1 MAISTTFTLKFA
13 GAAVERGI
21 SRVQSAFKSLGGVA
35 MRIGKSL
42 VSPFAVIAAAAGGLL
57 AARSLFRTAVELN
70 AIGEAGRA
78 GDRALANVTKQMGL
92 FGSQADDVTK
102 RLIDYADV
110 TSRMTGVDGES
121 IGAAQTKLMT
131 FKELAKS
138 ANVAGGAF
146 DRATM
151 AAIDMASAGF
161 GSAEMNAVQLGKA
174 LNDPIKGITSLTRSG
189 ITFTTQEKAKI
200 QTLVESNQMLK
211 AQDMILKAIETQV
224 GGTAEASATSSDK
237 IKASFAQI
245 KDAFAEPLSMG
256 VDSMPGALES
266 VFPKIIAKAEELGKL
281 IGSTISDAVN
291 GDLTRFFMIGELIGE
306 VIAAGLEISLKS
318 VGSKISDYLGDKA
331 KYVNLPAF
339 LVDKSLQE
347 AIAKNPQL
355 GEQIKIAEENV
366 KKQDKA
372 QRSKALQIRVGELS
386 KGIQEKYRDAIEL
399 PRAQPMPGPHPRF
412 PGFRYATPDDTG
424 NMVDDEGH
432 RIMIDIKTGIDA
444 LNQKLAPQP

>member
-1 MAISTTFTLKFA
+1 
-13 GAAVERGI
+13 
-21 SRVQSAFKSLGGVA
+21 
-35 MRIGKSL
+35 
-42 VSPFAVIAAAAGGLL
+42 
-57 AARSLFRTAVELN
+57 
-70 AIGEAGRA
+70 
-78 GDRALANVTKQMGL
+78 
-92 FGSQADDVTK
+92 
-102 RLIDYADV
+102 
-110 TSRMTGVDGES
+110 
-121 IGAAQTKLMT
+121 
-131 FKELAKS
+131 
-138 ANVAGGAF
+138 
-146 DRATM
+146 
-151 AAIDMASAGF
+151 
-161 GSAEMNAVQLGKA
+161 
-174 LNDPIKGITSLTRSG
+174 
-189 ITFTTQEKAKI
+189 
-200 QTLVESNQMLK
+200 
-211 AQDMILKAIETQV
+211 
-224 GGTAEASATSSDK
+224 
-237 IKASFAQI
+237 
-245 KDAFAEPLSMG
+245 
-256 VDSMPGALES
+256 
-266 VFPKIIAKAEELGKL
+266 
-281 IGSTISDAVN
+281 
-291 GDLTRFFMIGELIGE
+291 MIGELIGE

-432 RIMIDIKTGIDA
+432 RIMIDIKTGIDG